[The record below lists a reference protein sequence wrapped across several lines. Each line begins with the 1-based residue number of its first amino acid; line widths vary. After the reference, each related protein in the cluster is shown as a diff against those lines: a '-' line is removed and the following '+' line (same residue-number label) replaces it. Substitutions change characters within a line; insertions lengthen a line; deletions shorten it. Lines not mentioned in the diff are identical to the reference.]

1 MDKSFLFVLNILQN
15 KISRTLYMAYSR
27 IRRHVWFEQLRNGP
41 TFFVFMDLR
50 AIGNLNRK
58 AKLIINKKD

>member
-50 AIGNLNRK
+50 AGNLNRK